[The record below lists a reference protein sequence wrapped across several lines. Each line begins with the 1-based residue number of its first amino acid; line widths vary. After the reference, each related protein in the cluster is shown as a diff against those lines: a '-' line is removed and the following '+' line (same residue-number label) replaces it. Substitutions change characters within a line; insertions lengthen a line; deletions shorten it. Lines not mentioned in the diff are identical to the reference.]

1 MLQNQIQIKDEQ
13 LKDYQ
18 RIAEKGWENNE
29 RVIRE
34 AQGKEVENIKIKLNF
49 ENEKKI
55 NNIEREY
62 KEKLEK
68 NKKEMK

>member
-1 MLQNQIQIKDEQ
+1 MLQNQIQVKDAQ

-34 AQGKEVENIKIKLNF
+34 AQEKEIENIRIKLNF
-49 ENEKKI
+49 DCEK
-55 NNIEREY
+55 
-62 KEKLEK
+62 
-68 NKKEMK
+68 